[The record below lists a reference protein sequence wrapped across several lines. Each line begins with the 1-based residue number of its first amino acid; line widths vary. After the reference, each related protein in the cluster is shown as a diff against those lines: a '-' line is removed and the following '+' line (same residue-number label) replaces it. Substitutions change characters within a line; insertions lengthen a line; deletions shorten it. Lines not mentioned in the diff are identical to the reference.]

1 MADILYDL
9 ESYNLL
15 EFGLMTDESIKLPR
29 YQRPGSQWNEEK
41 RLGFLMSVL
50 FGLPTGFIT
59 ERLDNNG
66 IKWLI
71 DGRQRRECIDHLLN
85 PCTLAKIVE
94 SVVDDEVLEFDQVN
108 KTKDIDKRIY
118 KFARTWLQEYDR
130 SAEDKYRQYEK
141 AELIELCDEKGIYTT
156 TNDTNDELI
165 KKLVANENDTGL
177 GLEEDKK
184 KNCNH

>member
-1 MADILYDL
+1 
-9 ESYNLL
+9 
-15 EFGLMTDESIKLPR
+15 MTDESIKLPR
-29 YQRPGSQWNEEK
+29 YQRPGSQGMKK

-66 IKWLI
+66 IMANRWEAKK
-71 DGRQRRECIDHLLN
+71 RMYRSSAES
-85 PCTLAKIVE
+85 CTLAKIVE

-118 KFARTWLQEYDR
+118 VARTWLQEYDR

-141 AELIELCDEKGIYTT
+141 AERSNFAMRRDLYNNKIQMMS
-156 TNDTNDELI
+156 
-165 KKLVANENDTGL
+165 
-177 GLEEDKK
+177 
-184 KNCNH
+184 